1 MNSPEEYQNVIELL
15 KLTLKFYADNNNYV
29 YPDNSPATRR
39 SLIEIDGGSQA
50 RFALEQV
57 NQLDELNKKMQE
69 DYDNAMINMINMVE
83 DREEDIDTLKLVE
96 EYKKLGNEN
105 NNV

>member
-1 MNSPEEYQNVIELL
+1 MNSPEEYQNLIELL
-15 KLTLKFYADNNNYV
+15 KLALKFYANKNNYV
-29 YPDNSPATRR
+29 KLGDRNLSMAEVDNGA
-39 SLIEIDGGSQA
+39 QA
-50 RFALEQV
+50 QFALEQA
-57 NQLDELNKKMQE
+57 NHLDELNKKMQE

-83 DREEDIDTLKLVE
+83 DREEDIDTLKLIE